1 MNQENKLKNERNKV
15 IIVSVFETNKK
26 QDESDYLDDIKE
38 LENLVL
44 SCEMDVLDKIS
55 QNLTEINPK
64 TYVGSGKIE
73 EIRMMVDSLEA
84 DTIVCN
90 DELSPA
96 QIENLEDLL
105 KIRVLDRTYIILEI
119 FRRRAKTK
127 EAKIQVEIASLKY
140 FLPRLAGLRTGLSR
154 QGGGSSARN
163 KGKGEKQ
170 IDLDRRQIEAR
181 IYQLKQELSQI
192 IKTRV
197 LQREKRNKNNM
208 LSVCL
213 VGYTNS
219 GKSSTLNEILK
230 HFSKNYSQDKQVFE
244 KDLLFATL
252 DTSTR
257 LVKLDNNLEFLLTD
271 TVGFINKLPHMLV
284 ESFKSTLEEIKEADL
299 VIHVVDSSNKNYK
312 MQIETTKKVL
322 KEIEADN
329 IEVLYAFN
337 KQDLLDS
344 YFFVDSEYENA
355 VRYSAKTGEGLNDL
369 IEEIQKL
376 LFKNYHNA
384 TYKIPY
390 DKQNL
395 VSLINEKAKV
405 IKTTYEDYIYIQ
417 CFVSDYLYN
426 YLKEYQA

>member
-1 MNQENKLKNERNKV
+1 MNEENSIKIEANKV
-15 IIVSVFETNKK
+15 IIVSVYETNKK
-26 QDESDYLDDIKE
+26 IGLEDYNDDLIE

-44 SCEMDVLDKIS
+44 SCEMEVLDKIS

-73 EIRMMVDSLEA
+73 EIKMMINSLEA

-96 QIENLEDLL
+96 QIENLENLL
-105 KIRVLDRTYIILEI
+105 AVKVLDRTYIILEI

-127 EAKIQVEIASLKY
+127 EAKIQVEIARLKY
-140 FLPRLAGLRTGLSR
+140 FLPRLVGLRSGLSR
-154 QGGGSSARN
+154 QGGGRN

-170 IDLDRRQIEAR
+170 LDLDRRQIEAR
-181 IYQLKQELSQI
+181 VYQLKQELATI
-192 IKTRV
+192 IKNRDV
-197 LQREKRNKNNM
+197 QREKRTKNNM

-230 HFSKNYSQDKQVFE
+230 NYSKNASLDKQVFE

-257 LVKLDNNLEFLLTD
+257 LIKLDNNLEFLLTD

-284 ESFKSTLEEIKEADL
+284 ESFKSTLEVIKDADL
-299 VIHVVDSSNKNYK
+299 IVHVVDSANKNYK
-312 MQIETTKKVL
+312 MQIETTKHVL

-344 YFFVDSEYENA
+344 YFFIDSEYENA
-355 VRYSAKTGEGLNDL
+355 VRYSAKTHEGMDDL
-369 IEEIQKL
+369 IKEIERM
-376 LFKNYHNA
+376 LFKNYHEV

-395 VSLINEKAKV
+395 VALLNESAK
-405 IKTTYEDYIYIQ
+405 IYKTNYEDYIYIQ
-417 CFVSDYLYN
+417 CFVSEYLYN
-426 YLKEYQA
+426 YLKDYQIK